1 MATVLATTGSTY
13 AKAGARIL
21 LAPDG
26 SASGMLS
33 GGCLEADLRE
43 RAAQVL
49 ARRRPQRVRFDS
61 RINDDPIWG
70 MGTGCEGAMEVWLEP
85 VTAPLYAAV
94 SYLNACLERDAPG
107 AIATVVGGEAT
118 QTELG
123 AQAHADSA
131 SADGLGAMLAA
142 AAAGAVACPPRLR
155 RLVFD
160 GREIEI
166 FVAPVALPTSLLVLG
181 AGLDAIPVHD
191 FAAELGWQVT
201 IYDHRPAFAAPVL
214 FPRALRV
221 LCGRPEEAPGRL
233 AGMRFDAAVVMSHHL
248 AADREYLRWL
258 AGEPPRY
265 IGLLGPP
272 ARRARLLLELGT
284 APGFIADRVHGPVGL
299 DIGAT
304 SAAAIALSIVAQI
317 QAVLAGRSGAC
328 LG

>member
-43 RAAQVL
+43 RAGRVL
-49 ARRRPQRVRFDS
+49 ALGRPQRVRFDS
-61 RINDDPIWG
+61 RIDDDPIWG
-70 MGTGCEGAMEVWLEP
+70 MGSGCEGAMEVWLEP
-85 VTAPLYAAV
+85 VTAPLYPAV

-107 AIATVVGGEAT
+107 AIATVVGGDAT
-118 QTELG
+118 ATELG
-123 AQAHADSA
+123 AHAHADSP

-142 AAAGAVACPPRLR
+142 AAAAAVSRPPHLR
-155 RLVFD
+155 RFAFG

-181 AGLDAIPVHD
+181 AGLDAIPLHD
-191 FAAELGWQVT
+191 FAADLGWRVT
-201 IYDHRPAFAAPVL
+201 IYDHRPAFASPASFAQAV
-214 FPRALRV
+214 RV
-221 LCGRPEEAPGRL
+221 LCGRPEEAAGRL
-233 AGMRFDAAVVMSHHL
+233 AGMRFDAAVVMSHQL
-248 AADREYLRWL
+248 AADGEYLRWL
-258 AGEPPRY
+258 AREPPRY

-272 ARRARLLLELGT
+272 ARRARLLLELG
-284 APGFIADRVHGPVGL
+284 AALSPIADRVHGPAGL

-304 SAAAIALSIVAQI
+304 SSAAIALSIVAQI
-317 QAVLAGRSGAC
+317 QAVLAGRCG
-328 LG
+328 GRFG